1 MLTSE
6 LAAAGPLGKAEQLST
21 RLIFLLIG
29 LGGAAWAPLVPF
41 VKARHHLTEGQLGLL
56 LLCLGVGS
64 ILAMPVAGA
73 LAARYGC
80 RRVIVAATSLIC
92 CTLPLLALTAP
103 LLLVAPALFVFGIGL
118 GSVDCVINIQ
128 AVLVERASGR
138 TLMSGF
144 HGLFSVGG
152 LVGAGSVSALLSAG
166 ASPLAATGGLV
177 VVIGGLLFYA
187 APHLVT
193 YGNSSSGPAFVLPHG
208 QVLVIGLLC
217 FILFLTEGSVLDWSA
232 VFLTTQRAAD
242 PAWAGVGYTVFSFA
256 MLLGRLTGDALVRRL
271 GRGRVLGLGGLVA
284 AAGMALAVLG
294 PTWQAGVVGY
304 GLVGAGCA
312 NLVPVLF
319 SAVGRQRTMP
329 EHLAVPAIATL
340 GYAGILAGPA
350 LIGFVA
356 QATSFTTAFLILAA
370 LLAGVAASR
379 RALPA

>member
-1 MLTSE
+1 MLASE
-6 LAAAGPLGKAEQLST
+6 PIATRPLGQAEQLST
-21 RLIFLLIG
+21 RLTFFIIG

-64 ILAMPVAGA
+64 ILAMPVAGN

-80 RRVIVAATSLIC
+80 RRVIVAATGLIC
-92 CTLPLLALTAP
+92 LSLPLLALAAP
-103 LLLVAPALFVFGIGL
+103 LRLLAPALFVFGIGL

-152 LVGAGSVSALLSAG
+152 MVGAGSVSALLSAG
-166 ASPLAATGGLV
+166 ASPLAATGGVV
-177 VVIGGLLFYA
+177 VVIGTLLLYA
-187 APHLVT
+187 APRLLA
-193 YGNSSSGPAFVLPHG
+193 YGAPSNGPAFVIPHG
-208 QVLVIGLLC
+208 RVLVIGLLC

-232 VFLTTQRAAD
+232 VFLTTQRGAD

-256 MLLGRLTGDALVRRL
+256 MLLGRFTGDALVRRL
-271 GRGRVLGLGGLVA
+271 GGSRVLSLGGLVA
-284 AAGMALAVLG
+284 AAGMALTVLG
-294 PTWQAGVVGY
+294 PTWQAGVMGY
-304 GLVGAGCA
+304 GLVGAGCS

-319 SAVGRQRTMP
+319 SAVGRQRAMP

-356 QATSFTTAFLILAA
+356 QATSFTTAFLVLAA